1 MLNPLSPLPKPMAS
15 NILAP
20 LLTETLDRFAQA
32 FERDPLPLTCQEIGT
47 ITFVGSGIAR
57 ATGLPNVQSQEQV
70 RFADGSPGLAFN
82 LDVDEVGLILLGNRE
97 GVIAGSEVQRTG
109 RVLDAPVGEGLLGR
123 VIDATGRVLD
133 DGRPLPVLERRPI
146 ERPAPG
152 IMARAPVTVPLQT
165 GIKVIDAL
173 VPIGRGQRQ
182 LIVGDRQTGKTA
194 IALDTLLNQKDKG
207 VICLYCAI
215 GQRSDAVAKL
225 IADLR
230 RQGAMSYCTVVVASG
245 DDSPGLQYITP
256 YAATTMA
263 EYFMDQGQDVLI
275 IYDDLI
281 NHARAYRELSLL
293 LRRPPGREAFPGDI
307 FYIHA
312 RLLERA
318 TCLRPEFG
326 GGSLTALPIIA
337 TEAGNLSGYIPTNLV
352 SITDGQIY
360 LVPTLFQKGIL
371 PAVDVGRSVS
381 RVGGNAQLP
390 AYKAVSGDLRLA
402 YSQFQELE
410 SFARFSTR
418 LDEATQQSLKRGA
431 CIRTVLQQDQ
441 YASFSVSQQI
451 ALLLAANEGLLDDV
465 PLDRIPP
472 FESAFTQAVE
482 AQLPD
487 VCQRI
492 VLGETLTEGD
502 RKALL
507 DLAAIVLRH

>member
-1 MLNPLSPLPKPMAS
+1 MPPNVL
-15 NILAP
+15 IP
-20 LLTETLDRFAQA
+20 LLTQTLEQFTVAAEHSALD
-32 FERDPLPLTCQEIGT
+32 LVCQEVGT
-47 ITFVGSGIAR
+47 VTFVGNGIAR
-57 ATGLPNVQSQEQV
+57 ATGLPNLRSQEQV
-70 RFADGSPGLAFN
+70 RFADGTPGLAFN
-82 LDVDEVGLILLGNRE
+82 LDVDEVGLVLLNNSE
-97 GVIAGSEVQRTG
+97 AIQAGGEVQRTG
-109 RVLDAPVGEGLLGR
+109 RVLDVPVGEGLLGR

-133 DGRPLPVLERRPI
+133 HGRPLPVLERRPM
-146 ERPAPG
+146 ERPAPA

-194 IALDTLLNQKDKG
+194 IALDTILNQKDNG
-207 VICLYCAI
+207 VICIYCAI
-215 GQRSDAVAKL
+215 GQRQDAVARFV
-225 IADLR
+225 ADLH
-230 RQGAMSYCTVVVASG
+230 RQEAMDYCIVVVASG
-245 DDSPGLQYITP
+245 DDAPGLQYMTP

-263 EYFMDQGQDVLI
+263 EYFMEQGHDVLI
-275 IYDDLI
+275 VYDDLI

-318 TCLRPEFG
+318 TCLRPELG

-337 TEAGNLSGYIPTNLV
+337 TEAGNLSAYIPTNLV

-360 LVPTLFQKGIL
+360 LTPRLFQKGIL

-390 AYKAVSGDLRLA
+390 AYRAVSGALRLA
-402 YSQFQELE
+402 YAQFQELE

-418 LDEATQQSLKRGA
+418 LDDATQQALTRGHH
-431 CIRTVLQQDQ
+431 IRAALQQGQ
-441 YASFSVSQQI
+441 YHPLTVSQQI
-451 ALLLAANEGLLDDV
+451 ALLLVASQGRLDPLPTAA
-465 PLDRIPP
+465 IAQ
-472 FESAFTQAVE
+472 FEQDFTQTVE

-492 VLGETLTEGD
+492 VLGEPLAEGD
-502 RKALL
+502 RNALL
-507 DLAAIVLRH
+507 DLADLLIEPTGHGNSKLK